1 MPLSED
7 EQRILS
13 EIEERLYETDP
24 ALAREVG
31 RTTVFTHPAR
41 NLRLAVLG
49 CIAGLVFM
57 IVTLSTSYW
66 LSFLGFL
73 VMLAASLWGWSN
85 LRQLGRF
92 GLQQISDSI
101 NRGDVSNY
109 LRSPGRRILNRLR
122 RGGAE
127 QSERD

>member
-41 NLRLAVLG
+41 NLRLAILG
-49 CIAGLVFM
+49 CIAGLIFM
-57 IVTLSTSYW
+57 ILTLSTSYW

-101 NRGDVSNY
+101 NSGDVSNF
-109 LRSPGRRILNRLR
+109 LRSPGRRFVNRLR
-122 RGGAE
+122 RGDAE
-127 QSERD
+127 RS

>member
-13 EIEERLYETDP
+13 EIEEQLYETDP

-41 NLRLAVLG
+41 NLRLAILAG
-49 CIAGLVFM
+49 IAGLVFM
-57 IVTLSTSYW
+57 FLTLSTSYW

-73 VMLAASLWGWSN
+73 VMLGASLWGWSN
-85 LRQLGRF
+85 LRRLGRF

-101 NRGDVSNY
+101 NRGDVSSY
-109 LRSPGRRILNRLR
+109 LRSPGRRIVNRLR
-122 RGGAE
+122 RGGADRPG
-127 QSERD
+127 RD

>member
-13 EIEERLYETDP
+13 EIEDNLYETDP

-41 NLRLAVLG
+41 NLRLAILG
-49 CIAGLVFM
+49 CIGGLVFM
-57 IVTLSTSYW
+57 ILTLSTSYW
-66 LSFLGFL
+66 LSFIGFV
-73 VMLAASLWGWSN
+73 VMLLASLWAWRN

-92 GLQQISDSI
+92 GMQQISESI
-101 NRGDVSNY
+101 NRGDISKF
-109 LRSPGRRILNRLR
+109 LRSPKQRIVNRIR
-122 RGGAE
+122 RGDPE
-127 QSERD
+127 QN

>member
-13 EIEERLYETDP
+13 EIEEQLYETDP

-41 NLRLAVLG
+41 NLRLAILA

-57 IVTLSTSYW
+57 IMTLSTSFW

-101 NRGDVSNY
+101 SRGDVSNF
-109 LRSPGRRILNRLR
+109 LRSPGRRFAKRMR
-122 RGGAE
+122 RGDTDRSG
-127 QSERD
+127 SE

>member
-13 EIEERLYETDP
+13 EIEEQLYETDP

-49 CIAGLVFM
+49 CIAGLIFM
-57 IVTLSTSYW
+57 ILTLSTSHW

-101 NRGDVSNY
+101 NRGDVSTF
-109 LRSPGRRILNRLR
+109 LRSPGRRIMNRLR
-122 RGGAE
+122 RGDAE
-127 QSERD
+127 RP

>member
-13 EIEERLYETDP
+13 EIEEQLYETDP
-24 ALAREVG
+24 VLAREVG

-41 NLRLAVLG
+41 NLRLAILAF
-49 CIAGLVFM
+49 IAGLVYM
-57 IVTLSTSYW
+57 ILTLSTSYW
-66 LSFLGFL
+66 LSFIGFL

-92 GLQQISDSI
+92 GLQEISHSI
-101 NRGDVSNY
+101 NRGDVSEY
-109 LRSPGRRILNRLR
+109 LRSPGRRIFNRLR

-127 QSERD
+127 NSERE

>member
-13 EIEERLYETDP
+13 EIEDQLYETDP

-41 NLRLAVLG
+41 NLRLAVL
-49 CIAGLVFM
+49 AFVVGLVFM
-57 IVTLSTSYW
+57 ILTLSATYW

-73 VMLAASLWGWSN
+73 VMLGASLWGWSN

-92 GLQQISDSI
+92 GLQQISDTI

-122 RGGAE
+122 RGDADRP
-127 QSERD
+127 ERG

>member
-13 EIEERLYETDP
+13 EIEEQLYETDP

-41 NLRLAVLG
+41 NLRLAILG
-49 CIAGLVFM
+49 CVGGLVFM
-57 IVTLSTSYW
+57 VLTLSTSYW

-73 VMLAASLWGWSN
+73 VMLAASLWAWSS
-85 LRQLGRF
+85 LRKLGRF

-101 NRGDVSNY
+101 NRGDVSDF
-109 LRSPGRRILNRLR
+109 LRSPGRRFVHRLR

-127 QSERD
+127 RPERD

>member
-41 NLRLAVLG
+41 NLRLAILG
-49 CIAGLVFM
+49 CIVGLIFM
-57 IVTLSTSYW
+57 ILTLSTSYW

-92 GLQQISDSI
+92 GLQQISNSI
-101 NRGDVSNY
+101 HRGDVSTF

-122 RGGAE
+122 RGDAE
-127 QSERD
+127 RP

>member
-24 ALAREVG
+24 ALAREVS

-41 NLRLAVLG
+41 NLRLAILG
-49 CIAGLVFM
+49 CIVGLIFM

-92 GLQQISDSI
+92 GLQQISTSI
-101 NRGDVSNY
+101 NRGDVSTF

-122 RGGAE
+122 RGDAE
-127 QSERD
+127 RP